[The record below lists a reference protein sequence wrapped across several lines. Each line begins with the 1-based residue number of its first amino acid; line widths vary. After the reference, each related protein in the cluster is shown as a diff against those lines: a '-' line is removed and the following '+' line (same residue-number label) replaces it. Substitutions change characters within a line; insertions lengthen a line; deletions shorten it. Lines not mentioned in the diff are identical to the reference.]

1 MLLHLNGVL
10 CRVYS
15 ILDETPLRPRIK
27 INSVTRS
34 QAKLS
39 IMYDACPENPH
50 DLGVMVKNWKV
61 LVCEKKRVR
70 IPRSDATVNHS
81 FSNYGTHPKCKGKLI
96 FFKATFIKHQD
107 YFLDVMCVW
116 KICNWG
122 IYI

>member
-1 MLLHLNGVL
+1 
-10 CRVYS
+10 
-15 ILDETPLRPRIK
+15 
-27 INSVTRS
+27 
-34 QAKLS
+34 
-39 IMYDACPENPH
+39 MYDACPENPH

-107 YFLDVMCVW
+107 TGCYVRMKNL
-116 KICNWG
+116 
-122 IYI
+122 